1 MGSGEARCAWIC
13 CVGFPV
19 GRVDKIAGDMTA
31 MGRNSIRR
39 RSAAPRRAR
48 SLVLLAATLLLA
60 PANAQLPESAPVAAS
75 SAGAPAQ
82 ERSSAEALASSQAPQ
97 VGRAAETNAQD
108 RPVAAP
114 TAQQSTPVGD
124 APPGP
129 GVPAGPSTTPPLS
142 PLPAYESRY
151 RGPSEATL
159 WCDALERAAPERVR
173 RFDLATA
180 RDGRVTPAL
189 EIAAPGPIPPAQRP
203 TVIVV
208 GALDGRS
215 LAGAEAA
222 LATARAL
229 AEPMFALPAGICVI
243 VTPFANV
250 EALDLCAKFGVS
262 DGRTSR
268 PVDDD
273 RDGASDEDGPDD
285 IDDDGRVLEMLIE
298 APDGAWMLSE
308 DGRWAL
314 PAHTGPGM
322 RFERVREGRDDDG
335 DGRFNEDGP
344 GGVDLDRNFPIGR
357 EGPWADP
364 SVGAL
369 PLSEPVSRALADLAR
384 GRRCFAVLL
393 FQGRHGALAAPGGSE
408 ALERWAQADHD
419 LYDLLGRAWS
429 RLCKRDFG
437 GVRSLR
443 AARGEIASGAA
454 LDWFAASCGALAL
467 ELAPWGPQVDLAP
480 GIAAQPARFDASAPA
495 ALTDA
500 RRGPD
505 QAWERWLDERG
516 GVGYVR
522 WRPIELPGGRRALV
536 GGFEAWT
543 VDNPPSEVLP
553 RALAGAP
560 EFVAELCAQ
569 APQLAFEGARL
580 ERSAGVVRV
589 RASVR
594 NRGGLPTGLR
604 APSASSSAEPLRVRL
619 ELPDGA
625 RLLAGTASVRLD
637 VLSGGALS
645 RELEWIVLA
654 PAPAALKLIARGGWC
669 SDVVQ
674 ELAE

>member
-1 MGSGEARCAWIC
+1 
-13 CVGFPV
+13 
-19 GRVDKIAGDMTA
+19 MTA
-31 MGRNSIRR
+31 MRKNSKRE
-39 RSAAPRRAR
+39 RSAAAR
-48 SLVLLAATLLLA
+48 CTHSLLVLAAALSLA
-60 PANAQLPESAPVAAS
+60 PAHAQRADPAPPAESAAAGVQAPVRPAAE
-75 SAGAPAQ
+75 APAAQ
-82 ERSSAEALASSQAPQ
+82 ERPAADQTGQPAAPQ
-97 VGRAAETNAQD
+97 ANAPQGN
-108 RPVAAP
+108 ATQGNAL
-114 TAQQSTPVGD
+114 
-124 APPGP
+124 PGP
-129 GVPAGPSTTPPLS
+129 GVPTGPSTTPPLS
-142 PLPAYESRY
+142 PLPAYEPRY

-173 RFDLATA
+173 RFDLATT

-189 EIAAPGPIPPAQRP
+189 EIATPGPIPPAQRP
-203 TVIVV
+203 TVIVL

-222 LATARAL
+222 LATARLL
-229 AEPMFALPAGICVI
+229 AEPTFALAPGLCVI
-243 VTPFANV
+243 VAPFANV
-250 EALDLCAKFGVS
+250 EALDVCAKFGVS

-357 EGPWADP
+357 DGPWADP

-393 FQGRHGALAAPGGSE
+393 FQGRHGALAAPGGCES
-408 ALERWAQADHD
+408 LERWAQDD
-419 LYDLLGRAWS
+419 RELYELLGRAWS
-429 RLCKRDFG
+429 RLCKREFA
-437 GVRSLR
+437 GVSSLR
-443 AARGEIASGAA
+443 AARGEVAGGAA

-467 ELAPWGPQVDLAP
+467 ELAPWGPHVDLAP
-480 GIAAQPARFDASAPA
+480 GSAAQPARFDASAPA
-495 ALTDA
+495 ALVGV

-516 GVGYVR
+516 GLGYVR

-553 RALAGAP
+553 RSLAGAP

-569 APQLAFEGARL
+569 APQLAFEGARM
-580 ERSAGVVRV
+580 ERAAGVVRV

-594 NRGGLPTGLR
+594 NRGALPTGLR
-604 APSASSSAEPLRVRL
+604 AQSASSSAEPLRVRL

-637 VLSGGALS
+637 VLPGGALS

-654 PAPAALKLIARGGWC
+654 PAPATLRLMARGGWC